1 MVICSAIA
9 FGFIPVYACSPNFA
23 EEGALPSCNLDDSV
37 ECCSRGQ
44 NMGWRYLLFTIGG
57 ITLFVFIMRFFVFNF
72 RETPKFLIYKGRDDE
87 ALATIRHIAEVNK
100 KPCGLS
106 LASFEAIQREH
117 DSIESRKPVLGS
129 GAKQTKANLKSKL
142 SLETDRYMM
151 LFSSW
156 QMTRLTILVWLTYIM
171 DFWGFTV
178 AGKLQVVPP
187 DIARELTRDRLLPSQ
202 DSGFEE
208 RTGRREPD

>member
-1 MVICSAIA
+1 
-9 FGFIPVYACSPNFA
+9 
-23 EEGALPSCNLDDSV
+23 
-37 ECCSRGQ
+37 
-44 NMGWRYLLFTIGG
+44 MGWRYLLFTIGG
-57 ITLFVFIMRFFVFNF
+57 ITLFVFIMRFFVFRF

-100 KPCGLS
+100 QPCGLTME
-106 LASFEAIQREH
+106 SFETIQREH

-129 GAKQTKANLKSKL
+129 GVKQAKTNFREKL
-142 SLETDRYMM
+142 SLEKDRYMM

-178 AGKLQVVPP
+178 AGQ
-187 DIARELTRDRLLPSQ
+187 
-202 DSGFEE
+202 
-208 RTGRREPD
+208 